1 MFRSLPSCHEIAI
14 QKSCTHL
21 RAKQQLIA
29 STHRAPGMKALE
41 EIRQYQSTTK
51 LLIKKAPF
59 ARLVREICLDVCA
72 RGVEIRWQSNAILA
86 IQEASEHYLVRLFED
101 TNLCAIHAKRVT
113 IKPKDIS
120 PENFKIVGYTW
131 N

>member
-14 QKSCTHL
+14 QKSCTPL
-21 RAKQQLIA
+21 RAQQQLHA
-29 STHRAPGMKALE
+29 STHRAPGMRALE

-72 RGVEIRWQSNAILA
+72 RGVEIRWQSNAIL
-86 IQEASEHYLVRLFED
+86 IVQEASEHYFVRLFED

-120 PENFKIVGYTW
+120 PENFKID
-131 N
+131 